1 MASEAPF
8 DPCASAE
15 VAECLRDLIALGL
28 DTRLHPSDE
37 MYRFELA
44 QPRRSPETAAVFYFS
59 TGRSIWR
66 TVSSVVSWRFGGFAN
81 VRSVLDFASGYGRTT
96 RFLARALD
104 ARSITAADI
113 DAGAV
118 RFQQEAFGVRGCV
131 SGPDPEGL
139 RLADSF
145 DLVLA
150 VSFFSHLPAGR
161 FERWLERLY
170 ERVAPGGLLLFSTH
184 GAELYRGQ
192 DPMPESGLIF
202 RPESETTRLEASEY
216 GTSWVTEAFVRRA
229 AAGVAGA
236 APIWAF
242 PFGLCGFQDLYV
254 MAKDAATGEGPR
266 LARDPLGVLEFGS
279 VEGGVVRARGRASG
293 AQGERPPHVRLYF
306 GERLSAIAPR
316 RTESGAGCLWSF
328 EFPTAAV
335 APDRILRIEAES
347 ERGAR
352 RLLAAETLRPYVG
365 SGL

>member
-1 MASEAPF
+1 MAEERPF
-8 DPCASAE
+8 DPCASAA
-15 VAECLRDLIALGL
+15 VAECLRDLLALGL
-28 DTRLHPSDE
+28 DTRLHPADE

-59 TGRSIWR
+59 TARSIWR

-81 VRSVLDFASGYGRTT
+81 VRSALDFASGYGRMT
-96 RFLARALD
+96 RFMARALD
-104 ARSITAADI
+104 PGVLTVAEI

-118 RFQQEAFGVRGCV
+118 RFQREAFGVRGCV
-131 SGPDPEGL
+131 SSLEPEGL
-139 RLADSF
+139 NLAGSF

-170 ERVAPGGLLLFSTH
+170 GRIAPGGLLVFSTH
-184 GAELYRGQ
+184 GVELYRGP
-192 DPMPESGLIF
+192 DPIPPSGLLF

-229 AAGVAGA
+229 AKEVAGA

-242 PFGLCGFQDLYV
+242 PYGLCGFQDLYV
-254 MAKDAATGEGPR
+254 MGKGPTGGEGPR
-266 LARDPLGVLEFGS
+266 LARDPLGALEFGS
-279 VEGGVVRARGRASG
+279 VESGVVRARGWASG
-293 AQGERPPHVRLYF
+293 DRGERPPDVKLHF
-306 GERLSAIAPR
+306 GDGPSGISPS

-335 APDRILRIEAES
+335 LPDRILRIEAES

-352 RLLAAETLRPYVG
+352 RLLVAETLRPY
-365 SGL
+365 L